1 MSKNYF
7 VCSLNGKPVHVECA
21 NTFTLESIANYNQV
35 NSFNSF
41 DGVLDFLQ
49 PSASVVDST
58 PERVAYTPAPGV
70 GPKALAAIAKA
81 EAEYEANRKEAPVVA
96 EELSDKQVAIN
107 LLREYRPLLNEV
119 LAKVKANPLYAQVK
133 AEFKKVFGTQFKTFF
148 TKLQAELKG

>member
-21 NTFTLESIANYNQV
+21 STFTLESGANYNQV
-35 NSFNSF
+35 NAFNSF
-41 DGVLDFLQ
+41 DGVLAFLQ
-49 PSASVVDST
+49 TPSLDGQQQWVDQAAKN
-58 PERVAYTPAPGV
+58 R
-70 GPKALAAIAKA
+70 KALAENAAFN
-81 EAEYEANRKEAPVVA
+81 EANGCNIAAPVAQPVA
-96 EELSDKQVAIN
+96 EVTQLSDKQVAIN